1 MDAQRALLRALAARV
16 GKEQI
21 LSVRHARS
29 EAWFSA
35 TFSGARHSF
44 GFALTG
50 ERACEATNRL
60 ADKLDAMEFH
70 LPGHLVA
77 DITLLDRRDTP
88 DGATFAIEALTV
100 EDC

>member
-1 MDAQRALLRALAARV
+1 MDAQAALLRALSARV

-29 EAWFSA
+29 EPWASA

-44 GFALTG
+44 GLALTG
-50 ERACEATNRL
+50 KSAFETANRL
-60 ADKLDAMEFH
+60 AEGLDAMEFR
-70 LPGHLVA
+70 LNGHLVA
-77 DITLLDRRDTP
+77 DITLVDRRDTP